1 MRKQTE
7 FSPVIFLDTN
17 ALHLTR
23 LYLEAAENHGLP
35 PFGNK
40 GIDVGLGDRMGER
53 TKENIKKG
61 YKTIAYLQT
70 KSIDGARV
78 FFAPIAALE
87 VVCGQLRSKAILS
100 AAGEGIPSR
109 WWNRFGE
116 EEILA
121 RLEKGH
127 YESVEDLI
135 DNVRQR
141 FERTGITILDMDNR
155 RMAEVWGIAR
165 TVLSGIYLDVC
176 DCLIFSSALVDEADE
191 IISFDDYFRFI
202 VNKVKNPEGDQ
213 VYERANQ
220 LIKKALAACIGTTEK
235 KIRLPLAPKSVGA
248 NLRIKQVTPEAK
260 S

>member
-1 MRKQTE
+1 MELQKGL
-7 FSPVIFLDTN
+7 SPVIFLDTN
-17 ALHLTR
+17 ALHFTR
-23 LYLEAAENHGLP
+23 LYLEAAEKHGMP

-40 GIDVGLGDRMGER
+40 GIDVGLGDRMGKR

-61 YKTIAYLQT
+61 YKTIAYLQS

-100 AAGEGIPSR
+100 AAEEGIPSR

-116 EEILA
+116 KEILA
-121 RLEKGH
+121 RLEKDH
-127 YESVEDLI
+127 YESVEELI

-141 FERTGITILDMDNR
+141 FEKTGITILNMDNNR
-155 RMAEVWGIAR
+155 IAEVWGIAR
-165 TVLSGIYLDVC
+165 TVLSGIYFDVC

-191 IISFDDYFRFI
+191 IISFDAAFRFI

-220 LIKKALAACIGTTEK
+220 LIIKALAACIGITKEE
-235 KIRLPLAPKSVGA
+235 IHLPVVPKMEASLLRKQITQGA
-248 NLRIKQVTPEAK
+248 I